1 MTTVDVSKYQEH
13 IRCLN
18 DAVTSNLSLLD
29 ELGTEKLRAIIEAY
43 ENLLKK
49 ILDIED

>member
-18 DAVTSNLSLLD
+18 EALTSNFSLIDGLNAD
-29 ELGTEKLRAIIEAY
+29 KLRAIIEAY
-43 ENLLKK
+43 EKLLKQV
-49 ILDIED
+49 IED

>member
-1 MTTVDVSKYQEH
+1 MTTTDNYQEH
-13 IRCLN
+13 IQNLN
-18 DAVTSNLSLLD
+18 EAVTSNLPLIDGLNSD
-29 ELGTEKLRAIIEAY
+29 KQRAVVEAY

>member
-1 MTTVDVSKYQEH
+1 MTTADVSKYQEH

-18 DAVTSNLSLLD
+18 EALTSNLPLIDGLSA
-29 ELGTEKLRAIIEAY
+29 EKLRAIIEVY

-49 ILDIED
+49 VLDIED